1 MDVKNS
7 DIILQVKN
15 IYKAYGKNVIFKD
28 VSFSVIAGNIVGI
41 IGPNGSGKSTL
52 AKIILG
58 FDSEYQG
65 KIVFNDNVRIAYVP
79 QFGNSDK
86 YTLPL
91 SVYEFIRSTANSYYG
106 LKDSMDKNVII
117 KALQHVGLEKHYLEQ
132 NVYSLSGGERQRVFI
147 ARALLNNPNF
157 ILLDEPLASVDY
169 MSRNELYSLLQ
180 HLNQTHNITM
190 MMISHDIDSIVN
202 ICNSVFYLDKAVIK
216 KYSQEDFKK
225 EAMNAKKL
233 KNTCKI

>member
-1 MDVKNS
+1 MGVNKNVA
-7 DIILQVKN
+7 LKVNN
-15 IYKAYGKNVIFKD
+15 ISKSYGKNIILKD
-28 VSFSVIAGNIVGI
+28 VSFSVFTGDIVGI

-58 FDSEYQG
+58 FDLDHKGEV
-65 KIVFNDNVRIAYVP
+65 VFSDDVRIAYVP
-79 QFGNSDK
+79 QFSNSSK
-86 YTLPL
+86 YALPL

-106 LKDSMDKNVII
+106 SKERININKIV
-117 KALQHVGLEKHYLEQ
+117 KTLQHVGLDERYLEQ

-169 MSRNELYSLLQ
+169 MSRNELYALLR

-190 MMISHDIDSIVN
+190 MMISHDIDSIVD
-202 ICNSVFYLDKAVIK
+202 ISDSVFCLDELAIK
-216 KYSQEDFKK
+216 KYTKKDFKIDT
-225 EAMNAKKL
+225 
-233 KNTCKI
+233 KNTKKIKNICKI